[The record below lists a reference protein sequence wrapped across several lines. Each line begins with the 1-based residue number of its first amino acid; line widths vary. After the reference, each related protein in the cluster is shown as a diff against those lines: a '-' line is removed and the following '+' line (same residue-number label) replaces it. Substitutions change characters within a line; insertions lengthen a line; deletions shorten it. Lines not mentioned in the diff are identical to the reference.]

1 VSEELS
7 SPTAEAARE
16 PLSYLGAINRALRE
30 EMGRDAAV
38 YVLGE
43 DVAVGGPFGATA
55 GLADAFGERRVRNT
69 PISEGTVMGL
79 AIGAAVLGL
88 RPVVEIM
95 FMDFITL
102 AMDQLVNHGA
112 KLRYMSGGQLCVP
125 LVVRVVAGASG
136 GWGAHHSQSLEAWLL
151 HVPGLK
157 LVMPATAADAR
168 GLLKTAIRDDDPVVV
183 VEHRVLYWDVGEVPA
198 GDGAVPLG
206 RAAVRRTGRDATV
219 IATGR
224 LVREAL
230 AAAEALAAD
239 DVSVEVIDL
248 RSLVPLDLE
257 TVVASVRKTG
267 RAVVAHEA
275 VLTGGIGAEV
285 AARVQHAA
293 FDYLDAPIER
303 VGAPDAPVPAS
314 PHLEAAFVPGRDQVT
329 AAVRATLGR
338 A

>member
-1 VSEELS
+1 
-7 SPTAEAARE
+7 
-16 PLSYLGAINRALRE
+16 
-30 EMGRDAAV
+30 
-38 YVLGE
+38 
-43 DVAVGGPFGATA
+43 
-55 GLADAFGERRVRNT
+55 
-69 PISEGTVMGL
+69 MGL

-88 RPVVEIM
+88 RPVVEVM
-95 FMDFITL
+95 FMDFLTL

-112 KLRYMSGGQLCVP
+112 KMRYMSGGQLGVP
-125 LVVRVVAGASG
+125 LVVRVVAGAAG

-157 LVMPATAADAR
+157 LVMPATPADAR

-183 VEHRVLYWDVGEVPA
+183 VEHRVLYWEVGEVPA

-206 RAAVRRTGRDATV
+206 RAVVRREGRDATV
-219 IATGR
+219 AATGR

-230 AAAEALAAD
+230 GAAEALAAD
-239 DVSVEVIDL
+239 GVSVEVIDL

-275 VLTGGIGAEV
+275 VLTGGVGAEV

-314 PHLEAAFVPGRDQVT
+314 SHLEAAFVPGRAQVA